1 MSVWLVGWFVTGE
14 VFVSNDLTFGLVS
27 QYADSFW
34 HQRVCRLH
42 IRVSVSVLLLA
53 SMSMAGYF

>member
-27 QYADSFW
+27 QYAR
-34 HQRVCRLH
+34 Q
-42 IRVSVSVLLLA
+42 LLA
-53 SMSMAGYF
+53 PKGVQTSH